1 MPNFQNCE
9 NYSRVKVV
17 LSLNGKF
24 EIAHS
29 ENSLHCCWCCIQN
42 VLFHDGAV
50 WSFRTGPRLGQS
62 LIRFKRQSSK
72 TSQPVG
78 PFLGPGG
85 YCCALQYGSV
95 RSNKR
100 PSALLLLPLVTPSFF
115 SYSEQM
121 VRLRAPANVRK
132 SVFLWLRNWRA
143 IRTIDPP

>member
-1 MPNFQNCE
+1 MLQKMKLE
-9 NYSRVKVV
+9 KVMSRNNRGLLLARARGGTV
-17 LSLNGKF
+17 
-24 EIAHS
+24 
-29 ENSLHCCWCCIQN
+29 
-42 VLFHDGAV
+42 
-50 WSFRTGPRLGQS
+50 
-62 LIRFKRQSSK
+62 RFKRQSSK

-132 SVFLWLRNWRA
+132 SVFL
-143 IRTIDPP
+143 